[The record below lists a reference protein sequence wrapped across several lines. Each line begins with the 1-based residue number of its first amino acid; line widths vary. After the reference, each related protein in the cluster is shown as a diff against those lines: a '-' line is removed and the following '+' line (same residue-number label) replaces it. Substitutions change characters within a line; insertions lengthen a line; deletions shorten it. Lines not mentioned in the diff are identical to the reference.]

1 MTVSGLAVSRG
12 SNNAIF
18 LSCVS
23 VPSCDAYFHA
33 GCSHVRAK
41 ARGDLNHCPSLVGMR
56 RGEGTRCTWV
66 TPSPR
71 AKEKGSL
78 SATHEH
84 IVGEGWL
91 PRGKARCV
99 AKRWEDGCWVDKTL
113 MPPQYRQPHVCT
125 RLSPSFRRFLA
136 PTLGTE
142 SPCYSKG

>member
-1 MTVSGLAVSRG
+1 MSGLAVSRG
-12 SNNAIF
+12 SNNTIF

-23 VPSCDAYFHA
+23 VPSHDAYFHA
-33 GCSHVRAK
+33 GCSHGRAK
-41 ARGDLNHCPSLVGMR
+41 ARGALNHCPSLVGMR

-91 PRGKARCV
+91 PRGKVRCV
-99 AKRWEDGCWVDKTL
+99 AERWEDGCWVDKNTDATTVKTASCL
-113 MPPQYRQPHVCT
+113 HAFKSIISPI
-125 RLSPSFRRFLA
+125 LSTNS
-136 PTLGTE
+136 GN
-142 SPCYSKG
+142 